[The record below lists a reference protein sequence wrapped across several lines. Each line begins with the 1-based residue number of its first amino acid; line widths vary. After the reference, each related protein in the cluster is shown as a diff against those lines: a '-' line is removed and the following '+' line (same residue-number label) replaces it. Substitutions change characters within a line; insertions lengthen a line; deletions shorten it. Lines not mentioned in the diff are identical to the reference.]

1 MKITNKLT
9 KEETRVFATKL
20 MLGFPIVG
28 LVWTCLIYFF
38 SNSNTFNLNIAY
50 WIGSVGI
57 AAGLLCLISPM
68 VNALIWTV
76 WNRLIAII
84 DTVITWSTLP
94 IFYYIFFCPFAM
106 LIRFFGKANMQNQN
120 KNKVTFWKDVA
131 ENTSKKQ
138 YLRQF

>member
-94 IFYYIFFCPFAM
+94 IFYYIFFCPFAL
-106 LIRFFGKANMQNQN
+106 LIRFFGKATMQNQN
-120 KNKVTFWKDVA
+120 ENKVTFWKDVA

>member
-94 IFYYIFFCPFAM
+94 IFYFIFCCPFAM

>member
-20 MLGFPIVG
+20 MMGFPIVG

-94 IFYYIFFCPFAM
+94 IFYYIFFCPFAL
-106 LIRFFGKANMQNQN
+106 LIRFFGKATMQNQN
-120 KNKVTFWKDVA
+120 ENKVTFWKDVA

>member
-68 VNALIWTV
+68 MNALIWTL

-94 IFYYIFFCPFAM
+94 IFYYIFFCPFAL
-106 LIRFFGKANMQNQN
+106 LIRFFGKATMQNQN
-120 KNKVTFWKDVA
+120 ENKVTFWKDVA

>member
-1 MKITNKLT
+1 VKITNKLT
-9 KEETRVFATKL
+9 KAETRLFATKL
-20 MLGFPIVG
+20 MLGFPLVG

-68 VNALIWTV
+68 MNALIWTL

-94 IFYYIFFCPFAM
+94 IFYYIFFCPFALM
-106 LIRFFGKANMQNQN
+106 IRFFGKATMQNQN
-120 KNKVTFWKDVA
+120 ENKVTFWKDVA

>member
-9 KEETRVFATKL
+9 KEETRVFAMKL

-68 VNALIWTV
+68 MNALIWTV

-94 IFYYIFFCPFAM
+94 IFYYIFFCPFAL
-106 LIRFFGKANMQNQN
+106 LIRFFGKATMQNQN
-120 KNKVTFWKDVA
+120 ENKVTFWKDVA
-131 ENTSKKQ
+131 ENTSRKQ

>member
-20 MLGFPIVG
+20 MLGFPLVG

-68 VNALIWTV
+68 MNALIRTL

-94 IFYYIFFCPFAM
+94 IFYYIFFCPFAL
-106 LIRFFGKANMQNQN
+106 LIRFFGKATIQNQN

>member
-9 KEETRVFATKL
+9 KAETRLFATKL
-20 MLGFPIVG
+20 MLGFPLVG

-68 VNALIWTV
+68 MNALIWTL

-94 IFYYIFFCPFAM
+94 IFYYIFFCPFALM
-106 LIRFFGKANMQNQN
+106 IRFFGKATMQNQN
-120 KNKVTFWKDVA
+120 ENKVTFWKDVA

>member
-1 MKITNKLT
+1 VKITNKLT
-9 KEETRVFATKL
+9 KTERGKFATKL
-20 MLGFPIVG
+20 ILGFPIIG
-28 LVWTCLIYFF
+28 LVWTYLIYFF

-57 AAGLLCLISPM
+57 VAGLLCLISPM
-68 VNALIWTV
+68 MNALIWTV

-94 IFYYIFFCPFAM
+94 IFYYIFFCPFAL
-106 LIRFFGKANMQNQN
+106 LIRFFGKATMQNQN

-131 ENTSKKQ
+131 ENSSKKQ

>member
-68 VNALIWTV
+68 MNALIWTV

-94 IFYYIFFCPFAM
+94 IFYYIFFCPFAL
-106 LIRFFGKANMQNQN
+106 LIRFFGKATMQNQN
-120 KNKVTFWKDVA
+120 ENKVTFWKDVA

>member
-1 MKITNKLT
+1 
-9 KEETRVFATKL
+9 

-68 VNALIWTV
+68 MNALIWTV

-94 IFYYIFFCPFAM
+94 IFYYIFFCPFAL
-106 LIRFFGKANMQNQN
+106 LIRFFGKATMQNQN
-120 KNKVTFWKDVA
+120 ENKVTYWKEVD

-138 YLRQF
+138 YLRQIKIKLNNE

>member
-1 MKITNKLT
+1 MKTTNKLT
-9 KEETRVFATKL
+9 KAETRVFATKL

-28 LVWTCLIYFF
+28 LIWTCLIYLF

-50 WIGSVGI
+50 WIASVRI

-68 VNALIWTV
+68 MNALIWTV

-94 IFYYIFFCPFAM
+94 IFYYIFFCPFAL
-106 LIRFFGKANMQNQN
+106 LIRSFGKATMQNQN
-120 KNKVTFWKDVA
+120 ENKVTFWKDVA

>member
-9 KEETRVFATKL
+9 KEETRLFATKL

-68 VNALIWTV
+68 MNALIWTL

-94 IFYYIFFCPFAM
+94 IFYYIFFCPFAL
-106 LIRFFGKANMQNQN
+106 LIRFFGKATIQNQN

>member
-94 IFYYIFFCPFAM
+94 IFYYIFFCPFAL
-106 LIRFFGKANMQNQN
+106 LIRFFGKATIQNQN